1 MEQGLNDTAQ
11 VSNEEYTSPSVISIR
26 LDTAP
31 VLNQIETY
39 LKGTQVIQDGT
50 NEDGEVIFR
59 EVIMAPPKANK
70 KGIYDIMG
78 FLKSKVNSQVVQGF
92 FAADQKGVSRDYIRY
107 MNDVHESFADM
118 VIENTEQWDVRDED
132 LGGIIDT
139 VIHLIRPFMSRLIG
153 DRERGSYANTL
164 KMTES
169 NTVKEQGGFSLFR
182 SHKR

>member
-70 KGIYDIMG
+70 KGI
-78 FLKSKVNSQVVQGF
+78 
-92 FAADQKGVSRDYIRY
+92 
-107 MNDVHESFADM
+107 
-118 VIENTEQWDVRDED
+118 
-132 LGGIIDT
+132 
-139 VIHLIRPFMSRLIG
+139 
-153 DRERGSYANTL
+153 AN
-164 KMTES
+164 
-169 NTVKEQGGFSLFR
+169 
-182 SHKR
+182 